1 MPNTKSSILP
11 RSRPED
17 AAQWPEEALAAV
29 AHGQWSSSLA
39 GGAAGGGGPQMVE
52 GWPEDVAV

>member
-17 AAQWPEEALAAV
+17 VAQWPEEALAAL

-52 GWPEDVAV
+52 G